1 MDSNER
7 LVEDEINLRDYI
19 NVILK
24 YKWLIIAIVLSS
36 TIIAGILSFSKPKVY
51 EVSMAIEPGYIGI
64 TGQGKYIYIDSAEN
78 IKIKVEQGVFNSRIV
93 NTVGLDD
100 KKAKLKFD
108 VNNTKNSELLLVTL
122 KKVEDE
128 TTAGIN
134 MLNQLYVELSESYK
148 EIVEFKK
155 NSIDR
160 EMSIIFNSI
169 GDYKNDILLQQEKL
183 KILKQKEESLIAK
196 ISKVNINTTEL
207 YSDRGNV
214 LNREDEKAIV
224 VLVFTSIIQQ
234 NISYFNQLNN
244 QLFSLREKEEG
255 ITNQI
260 KKIEN
265 DIKNLTTK
273 RENLDLS
280 KSYIHSVKLIQEPE
294 VSSNPV
300 APKKKQMVAIA
311 GMASLMFAVFL
322 VFFIEFM
329 KTSKPSDKIKK

>member
-300 APKKKQMVAIA
+300 APRKNRWLLLLAWPLLCLPF
-311 GMASLMFAVFL
+311 S
-322 VFFIEFM
+322 
-329 KTSKPSDKIKK
+329 